1 MNMIES
7 ISVKNYKAFK
17 EASFDIKPITV
28 FLGEN
33 SVGKTSILQLLMLL
47 KQTASISLFN
57 DNTPLK
63 MYGYYAKMGKVENL
77 FHNKRT
83 DVPIELSIHFSSEKL
98 GESLAALWDNYIVSM
113 TSIGYFF
120 PVRSLI
126 EWKNVHGSEK
136 ITRSSF
142 AEYIKLVEGV
152 MSNEKIEKFKQ
163 NLDYTVSRNNLLAAV
178 DLQNFS
184 EKNFM
189 LIYDLLSSVKEKVK
203 KEQSFIV
210 SYTLDYTHQKFAIQQ
225 FCLRAGDSILL
236 SIKGEGEELS
246 VSSSLTR
253 VSEAAAKAISNCF
266 WRNNPL
272 FDCFAYPYR
281 VDSEKN
287 QTTMSNYL
295 LKMVELVIKEFREQ
309 FTYTK
314 MNHVGPLRA
323 SPKRYYVLDKESY
336 TTYLDCSDGEA
347 LVEILKNRSYVKD
360 KANKWLSS
368 FGFNVSVEES
378 EDVIHH
384 LMVTQNARDYDISDV
399 GFGVSQILPII
410 VQSFLAPD
418 NSLNIVEQPEIHL
431 HPRMQANLANL
442 FSDVVSSKK
451 KRMVI
456 ETHSEYFLR
465 RLRRLMADS
474 EFKGLSPED
483 VSIYYFEPMDIGNG
497 KDYVSAQQI
506 EISNK
511 GAFDLPQSLYETE
524 VEDNIEF
531 MKLQAK

>member
-1 MNMIES
+1 MS
-7 ISVKNYKAFK
+7 IN
-17 EASFDIKPITV
+17 
-28 FLGEN
+28 
-33 SVGKTSILQLLMLL
+33 
-47 KQTASISLFN
+47 
-57 DNTPLK
+57 
-63 MYGYYAKMGKVENL
+63 
-77 FHNKRT
+77 
-83 DVPIELSIHFSSEKL
+83 
-98 GESLAALWDNYIVSM
+98 
-113 TSIGYFF
+113 
-120 PVRSLI
+120 
-126 EWKNVHGSEK
+126 
-136 ITRSSF
+136 
-142 AEYIKLVEGV
+142 
-152 MSNEKIEKFKQ
+152 
-163 NLDYTVSRNNLLAAV
+163 
-178 DLQNFS
+178 
-184 EKNFM
+184 
-189 LIYDLLSSVKEKVK
+189 
-203 KEQSFIV
+203 
-210 SYTLDYTHQKFAIQQ
+210 
-225 FCLRAGDSILL
+225 
-236 SIKGEGEELS
+236 GEGEGLS

-253 VSEAAAKAISNCF
+253 VSEDAAKAISNCF

-281 VDSEKN
+281 VDTEKN

-295 LKMVELVIKEFREQ
+295 LKIVELVIKEFREQ

-360 KANKWLSS
+360 NANKWLSS

-384 LMVTQNARDYDISDV
+384 LMVNQNARDYDISDV

-410 VQSFLAPD
+410 VQTFLAPD

-431 HPRMQANLANL
+431 HPKMQANLANL

-451 KRMVI
+451 KRMII

-465 RLRRLMADS
+465 RLRRLMADF

-483 VSIYYFEPMDIGNG
+483 VSIYYFEPMDIGKG
-497 KDYVSAQQI
+497 KDYVSVQPI
-506 EISNK
+506 EISDK